1 MHQHMVRAAQDCR
14 AGLWFP
20 ASVNSPGRRTD
31 WSCIWWIQR
40 RACVPNYINR
50 FKMSYIRSK
59 FKPKPLV
66 GAKLT
71 KRVNREFLNMSFKY
85 SCWNALLWCEIRPA
99 IRKNVNILSSNLNL
113 SQWVSSLMSNTSTAF
128 TSCLKVCTYE
138 LESLIYIS
146 LALSI
151 IEKSISCSS
160 KLHFFLNTVKKT
172 VIFWNYLTIK
182 SLYAW
187 VAFIW
192 SKTETLWNIIIS

>member
-1 MHQHMVRAAQDCR
+1 MHKHMVRAAQDCR

-71 KRVNREFLNMSFKY
+71 KRLNQEFLNMSFKY
-85 SCWNALLWCEIRPA
+85 YCWNALLWHEIRPA
-99 IRKNVNILSSNLNL
+99 IRIISWNLKNVNILSSNLNL
-113 SQWVSSLMSNTSTAF
+113 SQWVFFFFSDVKYF
-128 TSCLKVCTYE
+128 YCLQV
-138 LESLIYIS
+138 LLG
-146 LALSI
+146 
-151 IEKSISCSS
+151 
-160 KLHFFLNTVKKT
+160 
-172 VIFWNYLTIK
+172 
-182 SLYAW
+182 SLY
-187 VAFIW
+187 
-192 SKTETLWNIIIS
+192 LWTWKSYIQCI